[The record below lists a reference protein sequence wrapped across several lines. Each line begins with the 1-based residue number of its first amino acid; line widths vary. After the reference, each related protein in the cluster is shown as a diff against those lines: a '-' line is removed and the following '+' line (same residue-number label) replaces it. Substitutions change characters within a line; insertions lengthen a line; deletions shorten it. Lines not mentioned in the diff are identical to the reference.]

1 MNETSL
7 NFLKTLLETPS
18 PSGYEAKIQKVVRE
32 WAGKFADEV
41 RTDRHGNV
49 HCVKKVRNR
58 GRAKP
63 RNSCLRA
70 IATRL
75 PL

>member
-49 HCVKKVRNR
+49 HCVKK
-58 GRAKP
+58 GSQSGQGETQKLMLAGH
-63 RNSCLRA
+63 C
-70 IATRL
+70 
-75 PL
+75 